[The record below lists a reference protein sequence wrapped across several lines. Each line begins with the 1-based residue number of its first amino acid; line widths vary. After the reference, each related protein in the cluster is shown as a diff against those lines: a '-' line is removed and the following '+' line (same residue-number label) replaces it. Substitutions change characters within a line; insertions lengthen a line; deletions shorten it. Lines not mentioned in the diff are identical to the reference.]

1 LCCAGFR
8 RTLSAMNYGPATGYE
23 MAREFPS
30 EPPEIRFE
38 VADVFRAYGADYREK
53 HNLSGRQLAAMT
65 AIERCRTTVC
75 GVRSFLLPV
84 R

>member
-1 LCCAGFR
+1 
-8 RTLSAMNYGPATGYE
+8 MNYGPATGYE